1 MNRPAGE
8 EAPSSPDGGIC
19 LVLGAGGFRGLA
31 HVGVLKALRRA
42 SVPIHSVIGVSIG
55 ALVAAFH
62 AGLGLEP
69 DEIAERLSRLT
80 TSSLFALGVALRR
93 WGPLSRRARRA
104 VSSHLDDLEMLS
116 SLRLDRLHFGVRRLG
131 LLAMDLPG
139 GEEVFA
145 ATGLPCPV
153 PPDRIVL
160 GGISIPGFFPTVRFR
175 SPGKTYHLAD
185 GGFSRSVPVERAF
198 QPPFSARRVLA
209 VDLQVI
215 RGLRERRGDRWR
227 RLQSEHG
234 DALVRLLPDVERT
247 GTIFF
252 RRGSGADLLRAGE
265 EAVNGEVISRLTLS
279 RRGC

>member
-1 MNRPAGE
+1 LNRPAGE
-8 EAPSSPDGGIC
+8 EASSSPDGGIC

-42 SVPIHSVIGVSIG
+42 SVPIHSIIGVSIG
-55 ALVAAFH
+55 SLVAAFH

-69 DEIAERLSRLT
+69 DEIAARLSRLT
-80 TSSLFALGVALRR
+80 TPAFFALGIALRR

-104 VSSHLDDLEMLS
+104 VSGHLDELELLAN
-116 SLRLDRLHFGVRRLG
+116 LRLDRLHFGVRRLG

-145 ATGLPCPV
+145 ATDLPCPV
-153 PPDRIVL
+153 PPGKVVL
-160 GGISIPGFFPTVRFR
+160 GGISIPGLFPTVRLD

-185 GGFSRSVPVERAF
+185 AGFSRSVPVERAF
-198 QPPFSARRVLA
+198 QTPFSARRVLA